1 MISDDDA
8 RTIEMLKFELEF
20 LEKGGYG
27 RLVRTPWIATRPFQ
41 DSPTCLNFSNPA
53 RPHPCSECL
62 LMQFVPP
69 GRRSESVPC
78 HHIPLNAEN
87 QTIHVLQA
95 WEDQETMEE
104 VIKDWLRATIRAL
117 EMRQVPSAK

>member
-1 MISDDDA
+1 
-8 RTIEMLKFELEF
+8 
-20 LEKGGYG
+20 
-27 RLVRTPWIATRPFQ
+27 
-41 DSPTCLNFSNPA
+41 
-53 RPHPCSECL
+53 
-62 LMQFVPP
+62 MQFVPP